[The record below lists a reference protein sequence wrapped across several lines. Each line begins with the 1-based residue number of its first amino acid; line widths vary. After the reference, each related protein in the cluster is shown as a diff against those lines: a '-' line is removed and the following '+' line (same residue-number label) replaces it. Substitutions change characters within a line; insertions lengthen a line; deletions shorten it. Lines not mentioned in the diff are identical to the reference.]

1 MDIVLSNYKVTGY
14 LTGFARKVKG
24 MEEVMHEKNAKPN
37 KVRKQANVERE
48 DDLCEEKL
56 AVISFF
62 PDARTFTDNY
72 F

>member
-1 MDIVLSNYKVTGY
+1 MK
-14 LTGFARKVKG
+14 
-24 MEEVMHEKNAKPN
+24 EK
-37 KVRKQANVERE
+37 KQSLKSK

>member
-1 MDIVLSNYKVTGY
+1 
-14 LTGFARKVKG
+14 
-24 MEEVMHEKNAKPN
+24 MHEKNAKSS
-37 KVRKQANVERE
+37 KVRKQANVERK